1 MAETPLLSVCIP
13 IWNDEEF
20 VAEALSSVLNQT
32 YKNLEVIFSDNA
44 SDDRSVEIIRSFKDP
59 RVKIYS
65 NEKNMG
71 GLYNFLKVMGYATG
85 KYMTY
90 LSADDKVDTSAY
102 EKAIHILEDEK
113 NQDIV
118 LVNSHIEIINNHS
131 EHVYTKKYL
140 FGKGRISSY
149 WGIRAN
155 LIYGS
160 NILGEPNGS
169 VWRSTAY
176 HSIPEPKFKNGNGW
190 TNDLDLKLELLLLG
204 NTYMIA
210 EPLGKFRI
218 SEDSN
223 SNLLMKSVQAKL
235 FREYAFNL
243 YRDKRYKLSFGWV
256 ILASVTSYILQILR
270 NVFYMIYIRKGKPP
284 RVPAPVAGHAE

>member
-1 MAETPLLSVCIP
+1 MNEAPLLSVCIP

-32 YKNLEVIFSDNA
+32 YTNLEVIFSDNA
-44 SDDRSVEIIRSFKDP
+44 SDDRSLEVIRSFNDP
-59 RVKIYS
+59 RVKVYS
-65 NEKNMG
+65 NSQNMG
-71 GLYNFLKVMGYATG
+71 GMYNFLKVMGYARG

-90 LSADDKVDTSAY
+90 LSADDKVELDAY
-102 EKAIHILEDEK
+102 EKAIAVLEDEK

-118 LVNSHIEIINNHS
+118 LVNSFIEIINNRS

-140 FGKGRISSY
+140 VGKGRISSY

-155 LIYGS
+155 LLYGS

-169 VWRSTAY
+169 VWRSWAY
-176 HSIPEPKFKNGNGW
+176 HKIPEPKFRNANGW

-204 NTYMIA
+204 NTYMIP

-218 SEDSN
+218 SADSN
-223 SNLLMKSVQAKL
+223 SNILMKSVQAKL
-235 FREYAFNL
+235 FREYAHNL
-243 YRDKRYKLSFGWV
+243 YKDKRYNLSYGWV
-256 ILASVTSYILQILR
+256 VIASVTSLILQWLR
-270 NVFYMIYIRKGKPP
+270 NLFYLLYIRKDEK
-284 RVPAPVAGHAE
+284 